1 MIPYGKN
8 NKFRYNYPDFHP
20 QKGWVN
26 WWEVELGGINKGSA
40 RQQAKIILRKE
51 LDMANTNNTDDCN
64 CGKPLKLTDPKRK
77 IVKKI
82 KKRINPK

>member
-20 QKGWVN
+20 PKGLVN
-26 WWEVELGGINKGSA
+26 WWEVELGSVDKGFA
-40 RQQAKIILRKE
+40 RQQAKIEIERE
-51 LDMANTNNTDDCN
+51 LIMANEKNNDCN

-82 KKRINPK
+82 KKKINPK